1 MTLAQLQVFVA
12 AAESGS
18 FTRAADALG
27 YTQSAVSQMINNL
40 EKELGVQLFHRS
52 RSGITPTGIGERML
66 SHARHILQI
75 TSCMQQEAASARG
88 LEVGVLRIGSI
99 PSVAAKVL
107 PGLIGS
113 FRRRFPQVDI
123 VLFEGEHEEIHNW
136 ITSSVV
142 DIGFTT
148 MPDKDLQTIP
158 LLCDEMKVILPDQHP
173 LKDEP
178 FLTFDQI
185 RDRCFIMPK
194 DTCIKRL
201 LSAHGITP
209 NVTFEVR
216 DATTILSMVQEW
228 IGVTIL
234 PELYLPEVMPKVV
247 AVPLQPA
254 IRRELVLAVRSLK
267 CVSPITAEFIVHSQR
282 FAAAAHPCSTSA

>member
-1 MTLAQLQVFVA
+1 MTLAQLQVFIT

-18 FTRAADALG
+18 FTRAADSLG
-27 YTQSAVSQMINNL
+27 YTQSAVSQMVNSL

-52 RSGITPTGIGERML
+52 RSGIATTGIGERML

-75 TSCMQQEAASARG
+75 TSCMQQEAASAQG
-88 LEVGVLRIGSI
+88 LEEGVLRIGSI

-107 PGLIGS
+107 PSLIGS

-142 DIGFTT
+142 DVGFTS
-148 MPDKDLQTIP
+148 MPDKELHTIP
-158 LLCDEMKVILPDQHP
+158 LLWDEMRVILPDQHS

-178 FLTFDQI
+178 FLTFSQI

-194 DTCIKRL
+194 DHSIKQL
-201 LSAHGITP
+201 LRANGITP
-209 NVTFEVR
+209 DVTFEVR
-216 DATTILSMVQEW
+216 DVTTILAMVQEW
-228 IGVTIL
+228 IGVTIV
-234 PELYLPEVMPKVV
+234 PELYLPEVKPKVV
-247 AVPLQPA
+247 ALPLRPA
-254 IRRELVLAVRSLK
+254 IKRELVLVVRNLQS
-267 CVSPITAEFIVHSQR
+267 VSPITAEFIVHSQR
-282 FAAAAHPCSTSA
+282 YVSAA